1 MLKRL
6 WLILGPL
13 IIAFGLVCLTI
24 FSFPT
29 KLSYSLRQEKSNAV
43 AINDSSFKNGLI
55 KRQALSDPNYHF
67 VPFLALVNGAVW
79 IACTHQYLQNA
90 TSAPTDHF

>member
-13 IIAFGLVCLTI
+13 LIASLLVIVTI

-29 KLSYSLRQEKSNAV
+29 KLDHSLTQEKSNAV
-43 AINDSSFKNGLI
+43 AITDSSFKNGLI
-55 KRQALSDPNYHF
+55 KRQALSDRSCRF
-67 VPFLALVNGAVW
+67 VPFFGSSEW
-79 IACTHQYLQNA
+79 
-90 TSAPTDHF
+90 S